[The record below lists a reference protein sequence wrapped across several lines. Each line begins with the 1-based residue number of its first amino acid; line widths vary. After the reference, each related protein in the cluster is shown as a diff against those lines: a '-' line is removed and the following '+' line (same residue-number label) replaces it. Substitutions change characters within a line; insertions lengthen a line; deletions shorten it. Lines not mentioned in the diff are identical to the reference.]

1 MPVSQTVGLG
11 SVDVDTTEHIIQRL
25 RPGEI
30 TRIVSPE
37 ELEEVLRARRDAVVI
52 LKCKAKHC
60 RPCMAFRRKYVR
72 LAAGFRDVVFLEVFG
87 DDTSQLRKLMME
99 FNVKATPTFRIYK
112 EGELMTTVVGINEKK
127 VSGALKEA
135 QATPEL

>member
-1 MPVSQTVGLG
+1 
-11 SVDVDTTEHIIQRL
+11 
-25 RPGEI
+25 
-30 TRIVSPE
+30 
-37 ELEEVLRARRDAVVI
+37 
-52 LKCKAKHC
+52 
-60 RPCMAFRRKYVR
+60 MAFRKKYVR
-72 LAAGFRDVVFLEVFG
+72 LAAGFRDVIFLEVFG

-135 QATPEL
+135 QATTEL